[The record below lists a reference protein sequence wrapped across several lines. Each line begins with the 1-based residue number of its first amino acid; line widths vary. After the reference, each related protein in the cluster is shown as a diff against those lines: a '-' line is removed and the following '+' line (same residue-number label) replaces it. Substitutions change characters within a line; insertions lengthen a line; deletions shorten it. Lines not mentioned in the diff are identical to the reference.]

1 MLGVFPERK
10 RQLNDSN
17 RHRSAKGQSMGT
29 FTISAVIGVFLL
41 TGISETPAFGQ
52 GALSYPVWS
61 PAKAAAYLDARA
73 TWWISWPTSAR
84 DHGTFCVSCHTATP
98 FSLGR
103 AALRGALG
111 ESAASSSE
119 QKILDS
125 VTKRVRMWHDIDP
138 FYTDQDR
145 GLPKSSESRGTES
158 ILNSL
163 ILVWRDAPTGR
174 LSADARLAFDNM
186 WALQIKAA
194 DMNGTWA
201 WLQFHNAPFEGDSQF
216 YGNSLAAIAI
226 GSAPGNYQS
235 EPEIQNGLKLLQTW
249 LVKNMNAQT
258 PLDRVVLLWAST
270 KLNGLLT
277 RDQQNKIVEE
287 TLAKQCDD
295 GGFSMS
301 QLIGAW
307 KRHDDT
313 PLDTSSDGYATGLI
327 AFTLEQVDAAQAQA
341 PLRRALAWLS
351 RNQIESDGRWPAVS
365 LNNNRKVLSDTGLF
379 MSVAATAYAVLA
391 LTNAPGRKGPV
402 PGN

>member
-1 MLGVFPERK
+1 MGILTFAAITGV
-10 RQLNDSN
+10 L
-17 RHRSAKGQSMGT
+17 
-29 FTISAVIGVFLL
+29 LL
-41 TGISETPAFGQ
+41 TGFSGTPAFGQ
-52 GALSYPVWS
+52 QTSSSPVWS
-61 PAKAAAYLDARA
+61 PAKAAAYLDTRS
-73 TWWISWPTSAR
+73 TWWISWPMSAS

-103 AALRGALG
+103 AALRGPLG
-111 ESAASSSE
+111 ESAATSNE
-119 QKILDS
+119 QSVLDS
-125 VTKRVRMWHDIDP
+125 VTKRVRMWHDVDP
-138 FYTDQDR
+138 FYTDQAR

-163 ILVWRDAPTGR
+163 ILVWRDIPTGH
-174 LSADARLAFDNM
+174 LSADARLALDNM

-194 DMNGTWA
+194 DMKGAWA

-235 EPEIQNGLKLLQTW
+235 EPEIQNGIKLLSAW

-270 KLNGLLT
+270 KLNRLLT
-277 RDQQNKIVEE
+277 GDQQNKIVEE
-287 TLAKQCDD
+287 TLAKQRDD

-313 PLDTSSDGYATGLI
+313 PLDTASDGYATGLI
-327 AFTLEQVDAAQAQA
+327 AFALEQVEAPQAQA
-341 PLRRALAWLS
+341 PLKRALAWLS
-351 RNQIESDGRWPAVS
+351 SNQIESDGRWPAVS
-365 LNNNRKVLSDTGLF
+365 LNNNRAVLSDTGLF
-379 MSVAATAYAVLA
+379 MSDAATAYAVLA
-391 LTNAPGRKGPV
+391 LTNAPGRQGPIR
-402 PGN
+402 GK